1 MMTGWIIFSACAL
14 MAMTAVNAYE
24 KAKQKKAAK
33 SDRPEEDLNKE
44 LMERNNRM
52 MEEARRKGLAA

>member
-14 MAMTAVNAYE
+14 VAMSAVNAYE
-24 KAKQKKAAK
+24 KAKQKKAK

-52 MEEARRKGLAA
+52 LEEARKKGLAA